1 MKPQTSQIPYRI
13 LIIDDNA
20 EIHKDFLK
28 ILIKRGSEGD
38 RLKDME
44 SILFD
49 SISEAKTSTA
59 FEIDFAIQGEQAL
72 EMVEQAKAAGIPY
85 AMAFVDGRMPPGWDG
100 IETIKHLWEACPELQ
115 TVLCTAYTDY
125 PWQEIQHEL
134 GESDNLLILKKP
146 FDNVEV
152 LQLAHA
158 LTRKWDLNQRLKK
171 LAYFDTLTEL
181 PNRALFIDRLT
192 HTLELAKRYQ
202 HKTALLFID
211 LDNFKRINDMLG
223 HDYGDELL
231 KVTSERILKC
241 LRSSD
246 TVARWPADE
255 IAARLGGDEFAV
267 ILSNIKEEEDAFAVA
282 QRITSQIDHPVQLGN
297 HQIII
302 TACMGISIFPQDGET
317 VDELLKKADIAMYY
331 AKRIGPGVF
340 HLYQESMNADTLRQ
354 LTVENHLRQALE
366 RNEFTL
372 NYQPQIDLET
382 KKVCGLEA
390 LIRWNNWELGSI
402 PPLEFI
408 PLAEETGLILT
419 IGEWVL
425 RTACQQAK
433 AWLDQGL
440 LMEKMAVNISIK
452 QIIDPKFL
460 KIIGKILTETSL
472 EPHRLEI
479 EITESLLSK
488 DREKVHLIMQKL
500 KEMNVQIAI
509 DDFGVGYSNLSKLKE
524 FPIDHL
530 KIDHNFINSIG
541 TEIRGETIIDT
552 IISLGKKMNLKM
564 IAEGV
569 ETAGQLD
576 FLVEKRC
583 QEAQGYLFSRPLSKD
598 QAETYLRQIHPP
610 VASLKKKKSR
620 HGLLR

>member
-1 MKPQTSQIPYRI
+1 
-13 LIIDDNA
+13 
-20 EIHKDFLK
+20 
-28 ILIKRGSEGD
+28 
-38 RLKDME
+38 
-44 SILFD
+44 
-49 SISEAKTSTA
+49 
-59 FEIDFAIQGEQAL
+59 
-72 EMVEQAKAAGIPY
+72 
-85 AMAFVDGRMPPGWDG
+85 
-100 IETIKHLWEACPELQ
+100 
-115 TVLCTAYTDY
+115 
-125 PWQEIQHEL
+125 
-134 GESDNLLILKKP
+134 
-146 FDNVEV
+146 
-152 LQLAHA
+152 
-158 LTRKWDLNQRLKK
+158 
-171 LAYFDTLTEL
+171 
-181 PNRALFIDRLT
+181 
-192 HTLELAKRYQ
+192 
-202 HKTALLFID
+202 
-211 LDNFKRINDMLG
+211 
-223 HDYGDELL
+223 
-231 KVTSERILKC
+231 
-241 LRSSD
+241 
-246 TVARWPADE
+246 
-255 IAARLGGDEFAV
+255 
-267 ILSNIKEEEDAFAVA
+267 
-282 QRITSQIDHPVQLGN
+282 
-297 HQIII
+297 
-302 TACMGISIFPQDGET
+302 
-317 VDELLKKADIAMYY
+317 MYY